1 MKKDTLGEANQE
13 RCVILGHYIVE
24 NNATVRAAAKYFGIS
39 KSTVHKD
46 IQERLALID
55 IDKYNEVKK
64 IMNEHL
70 ETRHILGGESTRQL
84 FLRKKQITL

>member
-1 MKKDTLGEANQE
+1 MTLSEYLIKRTIDIDNHIINTKDKIRKT
-13 RCVILGHYIVE
+13 
-24 NNATVRAAAKYFGIS
+24 ATIFNIS